1 MPAYAIGLYDV
12 SDWSWHKQY
21 KDSVTKLIKKHGGRY
36 LARSSICPWEMLE
49 GKPPQDA
56 TSFTLIEFPSM
67 DHARAWY
74 QDVEYQPYIAL
85 RQKGS
90 TLKLILVDGCE
101 G

>member
-21 KDSVTKLIKKHGGRY
+21 RDPVTKLIRQHGGRY

-49 GKPPQDA
+49 GQPPRDA

-67 DHARAWY
+67 EHARAWY
-74 QDVEYQPYIAL
+74 NDVEYRPYIAL

-90 TLKLILVDGCE
+90 TLKLILVDGCD